1 MWPDLAKGLCILLV
15 VLHHTTTKHYAGL
28 VPAELAVVGHAW
40 VGFSHLVKPIR
51 MPLFFLISGLFAS
64 GALRRPWRR
73 VVRRVAGPYYL
84 YVVWLLLLGVVF
96 TLERS
101 LPMNRTQDLGEL
113 AADLV
118 FASTGL
124 WFLYAL
130 AVYFALAKLLL
141 RFRTVPVL
149 TGAAAV
155 SALALA
161 VPPDEVNRMSVL
173 VNFVFFLAGSR
184 RPDLLRA
191 ANRLDHR
198 RLLPALAVGYAVLA
212 ALLAATGAPGPWDLL
227 LSAVGVPAAVL
238 GAVALSSRPAIA
250 GPLAWLGRRTL
261 PVYVLHMPVL
271 ALVHHTVTALD
282 AETGPGLLLAVAGY
296 PLLVTGLVASGC
308 LVLHAVLLRARLGF
322 LFELPRRPR
331 FAGAGGSATG
341 RDVVHA

>member
-15 VLHHTTTKHYAGL
+15 VLHHATTKHYAAL
-28 VPAELAVVGHAW
+28 VPAEVAIVGDAW

-64 GALRRPWRR
+64 GALHRPWGR

-96 TLERS
+96 SVERS
-101 LPMNRTQDLGEL
+101 LPMNRTQDLAEL

-118 FASTGL
+118 YASTGV

-141 RFRTVPVL
+141 RLRTATVL
-149 TGAAAV
+149 VAAT
-155 SALALA
+155 ALSVVALA
-161 VPPDEVNRMSVL
+161 VPPAEVNRLSVL

-184 RPDLLRA
+184 CPDLP
-191 ANRLDHR
+191 RLADRVDRR
-198 RLLPALAVGYAVLA
+198 RLLPVLAVGYAVLA

-238 GAVALSSRPAIA
+238 GAVALSDRPAVA

-261 PVYVLHMPVL
+261 PVYVLHVPVL
-271 ALVHHTVTALD
+271 ALVHHVVTTLD
-282 AETGPGLLLAVAGY
+282 AGTGPGLWLAVAGY
-296 PLLVTGLVASGC
+296 PLLVTGLIASAC
-308 LVLHAVLLRARLGF
+308 LALHAVLLRARLGF
-322 LFELPRRPR
+322 LFELPHRPR
-331 FAGAGGSATG
+331 LATAGGSASG
-341 RDVVHA
+341 RDVVHV

>member
-15 VLHHTTTKHYAGL
+15 VLHHATTKHYAGL
-28 VPAELAVVGHAW
+28 VPAELAVVGDAW

-64 GALRRPWRR
+64 GALHRPWRR

-84 YVVWLLLLGVVF
+84 YVVWLLLLGVAFSV
-96 TLERS
+96 ERS

-113 AADLV
+113 ALDLV

-130 AVYFALAKLLL
+130 AVYFVLAKLLV
-141 RFRTVPVL
+141 RVRTTTVL
-149 TGAAAV
+149 AGAAAG

-161 VPPDEVNRMSVL
+161 VPPEEVNRMSVL

-191 ANRLDHR
+191 SAGFDRR
-198 RLLPALAVGYAVLA
+198 RLLPALGVAYAVLA
-212 ALLAATGAPGPWDLL
+212 ALLAATGAPRPWDLL

-238 GAVALSSRPAIA
+238 GSVALSRRPAVA

-271 ALVHHTVTALD
+271 ALVHHTVTTLD
-282 AETGPGLLLAVAGY
+282 AETVPGLLMAVAGY
-296 PLLVTGLVASGC
+296 PLLVTALVAAAC
-308 LVLHAVLLRARLGF
+308 LGLHAVLLRARMGF
-322 LFELPRRPR
+322 LFELPHRPR
-331 FAGAGGSATG
+331 VEAAGGSASG
-341 RDVVHA
+341 RDVVHV